1 MWIRNP
7 GGRTLEEALD
17 TLALLWADL
26 FRVMDDIKESVRVA
40 AGKAAQSLSRVSIKV
55 TVKKNSK
62 IIIKKL
68 LQYMK
73 MEQIRI
79 PERKN

>member
-55 TVKKNSK
+55 IVKKTVKYFISDV
-62 IIIKKL
+62 
-68 LQYMK
+68 
-73 MEQIRI
+73 
-79 PERKN
+79 